1 MEPSLRLSFGK
12 LLSAA
17 IVLAIVVSLLTLMA
31 FTLGQQSGMK
41 MADGNFINPQLAE
54 TSGLEPES
62 PGAMPALPKA
72 MTATPASKTIEKWS
86 INNEQATRLAQEQ
99 NSASESGSPLLV
111 KQIEFSP
118 SEIRITGEINY
129 AGYQGDLEVLG
140 YPVIEAHTLNFRV
153 LRLFLNGQ
161 VLPQMVS
168 PAVESQVNSFFS
180 QALVGYD
187 VLDIEMGDGILS
199 ADLLPW

>member
-12 LLSAA
+12 LFSAA
-17 IVLAIVVSLLTLMA
+17 IVLAVVVSLLTLMA
-31 FTLGQQSGMK
+31 FMLGQQSGMK
-41 MADGNFINPQLAE
+41 MANGNLTNPQLAE
-54 TSGLEPES
+54 TSELEPQS
-62 PGAMPALPKA
+62 PVAMPALPKA

-99 NSASESGSPLLV
+99 NPASESGAPLVV

-118 SEIRITGEINY
+118 SEIRITGEIDY
-129 AGYQGDLEVLG
+129 AGYLGDLEVLG
-140 YPVIEAHTLNFRV
+140 YPVIEAHVLNFRV

-161 VLPQMVS
+161 VLPQIVS

>member
-17 IVLAIVVSLLTLMA
+17 IVLAVVVSLLTLMA
-31 FTLGQQSGMK
+31 FMLGQQSGMK
-41 MADGNFINPQLAE
+41 TANGNFTNPQLAE
-54 TSGLEPES
+54 TSELETQS
-62 PGAMPALPKA
+62 PVAMPALPKA
-72 MTATPASKTIEKWS
+72 MTATPASKPIEKWS

-99 NSASESGSPLLV
+99 NPASESRGPLVV

-118 SEIRITGEINY
+118 SEIRITGEIDY
-129 AGYQGDLEVLG
+129 AGYLGDLEVLG
-140 YPVIEAHTLNFRV
+140 YPVIEAHVLNFRV

-161 VLPQMVS
+161 VLPQIVS

-187 VLDIEMGDGILS
+187 VLNIEMGDGILS